1 MIVTAVASGD
11 ATMPEGFARETLQCA
26 ACGDIE
32 QRFVFGGASSKR
44 DELESASAPRAAIS
58 SSAPADAT
66 SPLLPLP
73 LRYSSLSSV
82 PSPGR
87 APAQVGP
94 SAPAWT
100 RAVEKLRNRQAYIGV
115 RPDQQQSDWNA
126 RISQAL
132 EKLVPRGH
140 RRRAAGNA
148 APHGIG
154 AVGGGCA
161 KPPSLAPR
169 KRRSSRH
176 LTPSNSSTSS
186 GTACSWTA
194 LPRRPRHVRHRP
206 NADSMHRI
214 ARRRAAKRKPSD
226 ALSTVVGGFSYSS
239 VRKSLWLTE
248 EAIADGCRVY
258 PIRCP
263 PRFGL

>member
-154 AVGGGCA
+154 AVGGGLREASFARATQTTIEPSPDAIQQFNQFWDGLLMDRPAAPAEACPASTERRFDASNCA
-161 KPPSLAPR
+161 
-169 KRRSSRH
+169 
-176 LTPSNSSTSS
+176 
-186 GTACSWTA
+186 
-194 LPRRPRHVRHRP
+194 
-206 NADSMHRI
+206 
-214 ARRRAAKRKPSD
+214 
-226 ALSTVVGGFSYSS
+226 
-239 VRKSLWLTE
+239 
-248 EAIADGCRVY
+248 
-258 PIRCP
+258 P
-263 PRFGL
+263 PRSQKEAE